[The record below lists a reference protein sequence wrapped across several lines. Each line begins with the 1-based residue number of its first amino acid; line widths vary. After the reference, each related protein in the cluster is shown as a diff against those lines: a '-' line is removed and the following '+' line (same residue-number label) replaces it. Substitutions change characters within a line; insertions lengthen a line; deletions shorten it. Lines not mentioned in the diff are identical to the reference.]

1 LPNRNLIFIHVMWKK
16 IINAMLDENVAG
28 LVRDRRAR
36 TGQRPR
42 TVRMP
47 PSTGSLFRTSRAA
60 MRERLNQS
68 SL

>member
-16 IINAMLDENVAG
+16 IINAMLDEIVAG
-28 LVRDRRAR
+28 LDRDRRAR